1 MRMGCATPGVAP
13 LMQSG
18 ILADRRLPPM
28 ISAFPFVKYNKNVF
42 ILFFI
47 LNHKSLEDML
57 SLIFIYKASI
67 AITYYSIFV
76 VYFKK

>member
-47 LNHKSLEDML
+47 LNHK
-57 SLIFIYKASI
+57 IIYI
-67 AITYYSIFV
+67 IIIII
-76 VYFKK
+76 

>member
-28 ISAFPFVKYNKNVF
+28 ISAFLLLNTIKMF
-42 ILFFI
+42 LF
-47 LNHKSLEDML
+47 
-57 SLIFIYKASI
+57 
-67 AITYYSIFV
+67 
-76 VYFKK
+76 YFLY

>member
-28 ISAFPFVKYNKNVF
+28 ISAFPFVKYNKQYLIF
-42 ILFFI
+42 FYIKIFFFYYIFFI
-47 LNHKSLEDML
+47 KS
-57 SLIFIYKASI
+57 
-67 AITYYSIFV
+67 
-76 VYFKK
+76 